1 MRALSISSADAF
13 ILVYDITDASTFE
26 EARQIRDQIHETK
39 GTSAVPIVVVGN
51 KLDMVEEDETLRQV
65 CHIIIMNEIRKMRP
79 IFTCAN
85 ILLCV
90 GIQHLAGSFHAI
102 Y

>member
-51 KLDMVEEDETLRQV
+51 KLDVVEEDETLRQV
-65 CHIIIMNEIRKMRP
+65 RAASKS
-79 IFTCAN
+79 IFLGVDIENVDRYAASHPYKIKRNFC
-85 ILLCV
+85 
-90 GIQHLAGSFHAI
+90 
-102 Y
+102 

>member
-1 MRALSISSADAF
+1 MRALSMSSADAF

-26 EARQIRDQIHETK
+26 EARLIRDQIHETK

-65 CHIIIMNEIRKMRP
+65 SLNNFKQLNVDARYSKRHPE
-79 IFTCAN
+79 
-85 ILLCV
+85 
-90 GIQHLAGSFHAI
+90 
-102 Y
+102 

>member
-1 MRALSISSADAF
+1 MRALSMSSADAF

-26 EARQIRDQIHETK
+26 EARLIRDQIHETK

-65 CHIIIMNEIRKMRP
+65 SLENFKQLNVAVCSWKPHHE
-79 IFTCAN
+79 
-85 ILLCV
+85 
-90 GIQHLAGSFHAI
+90 
-102 Y
+102 

>member
-51 KLDMVEEDETLRQV
+51 KLDVVEEDETLRQV
-65 CHIIIMNEIRKMRP
+65 SSSISVYVSYMYSITVLH
-79 IFTCAN
+79 FAVLN
-85 ILLCV
+85 I
-90 GIQHLAGSFHAI
+90 

>member
-1 MRALSISSADAF
+1 MRALSIASADAF

-51 KLDMVEEDETLRQV
+51 KIDMVEEDETLREV
-65 CHIIIMNEIRKMRP
+65 SNLIK
-79 IFTCAN
+79 
-85 ILLCV
+85 
-90 GIQHLAGSFHAI
+90 G
-102 Y
+102 